1 MARRPLLRGGDAAGG
16 AAVTSHIVAV
26 IIGLMIG
33 FGGSVIL
40 SREATRTKSCE
51 YCGGRYLDG
60 QCYEAGSLK
69 VK

>member
-1 MARRPLLRGGDAAGG
+1 M
-16 AAVTSHIVAV
+16 TSHIVAV

>member
-1 MARRPLLRGGDAAGG
+1 MS
-16 AAVTSHIVAV
+16 SHIVV
-26 IIGLMIG
+26 FVFGLMIG

-40 SREATRTKSCE
+40 AREATRTKSCE